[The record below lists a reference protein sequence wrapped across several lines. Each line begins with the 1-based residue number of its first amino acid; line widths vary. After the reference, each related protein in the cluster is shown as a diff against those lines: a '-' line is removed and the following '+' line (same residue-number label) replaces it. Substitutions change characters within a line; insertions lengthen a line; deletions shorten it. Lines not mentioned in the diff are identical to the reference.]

1 MEITWYGLSCFR
13 LSERSYPSVVTDP
26 YDHLVTGY
34 EPLKMKADIVTI
46 SHDAPGH
53 NYVAGVKGKNH
64 VITGPG
70 EYEIGGVFITG
81 VQTNGSGKHISEE
94 QQNTLYVFD
103 YNGLTVAHLG
113 DLNHVPSQT
122 EIEALGNV
130 HIALVPVGGGGGLS
144 ATRAIEVI
152 SMLEPGIVIPMHY
165 HIPGTNS
172 NLKLNPVSKFL
183 KEMGLASVD
192 PQPSLKVTQGN
203 LPDETHVVV
212 LNCEREA

>member
-13 LSERSYPSVVTDP
+13 LSERGYASVVTDP
-26 YDHLVTGY
+26 YDHRVIGF

-53 NYVAGVKGKNH
+53 NYAAGVKGKSH

-81 VQTNGSGKHISEE
+81 VQTNGYTKRASEE
-94 QQNTLYVFD
+94 PRNTLYVFD
-103 YNGLTVAHLG
+103 YNGITVAHLG

-144 ATRAIEVI
+144 ATKAIEVI

-165 HIPGTNS
+165 SIPGTSN

-183 KEMGLASVD
+183 KEMGNANVD
-192 PQPSLKVTQGN
+192 PQPSLKVTPGSI
-203 LPDETHVVV
+203 PEETHVVV
-212 LNCEREA
+212 LDCERE